1 MECPSVIK
9 LERLN
14 KSFTTAAGNLPILKD
29 ISVEIARG
37 EFVAIMG
44 PSGSG
49 KSTLLNVLGCL
60 DGFDTGRYLFGD
72 ISIKKLDTDAL
83 AALRCKAFGFVF
95 QNFNLVSQL
104 NAWRNVELPLIYS
117 GKSPASRK
125 QIAIEKLEQ
134 MGLGERVEHKPV
146 ELSGGQQ
153 QRVAIAR
160 ALINEPDVII
170 ADEPTGSLDSQTG
183 QDIMRVL
190 ANLHQKGTTIVMVTH
205 ENEIA
210 SFASRLIH
218 LRDGRITEPGA

>member
-1 MECPSVIK
+1 MIK
-9 LERLN
+9 LAHLN
-14 KSFTTAAGNLPILKD
+14 KSFTTAAGKLPILKD
-29 ISVEIARG
+29 ISLDITRG
-37 EFVAIMG
+37 EFIAIMG

-60 DGFDTGRYLFGD
+60 DGFEEGQYLFGD
-72 ISIKKLDTDAL
+72 VSIADLDTDDL
-83 AALRCKAFGFVF
+83 AALRCNAFGFVF

-117 GKSPASRK
+117 GKSLGLRK
-125 QIAIEKLEQ
+125 QLATAKLEQ
-134 MGLGERVEHKPV
+134 MGLGERIEHKPV

-170 ADEPTGSLDSQTG
+170 ADEPTGSLDSETS

-190 ANLHQKGTTIVMVTH
+190 AGLHRNGTTIVMVTH

-210 SFASRLIH
+210 EYASRLIH
-218 LRDGRITEPGA
+218 LRDGRITQAVA